1 MMGLVANRDLKLEII
16 LWNLKQL
23 KAKLGETEKAIQGL
37 DTKIFGVVQSTP
49 TLTWQD
55 HEQFTTSMDQTTK
68 EIQALTDHIDHI
80 SLEEVEKK
88 ISHYCGG
95 LNGIP
100 FNMQLISLG

>member
-1 MMGLVANRDLKLEII
+1 
-16 LWNLKQL
+16 
-23 KAKLGETEKAIQGL
+23 
-37 DTKIFGVVQSTP
+37 
-49 TLTWQD
+49 
-55 HEQFTTSMDQTTK
+55 MDQTTK
-68 EIQALTDHIDHI
+68 EIQALTDHIDHF

>member
-1 MMGLVANRDLKLEII
+1 MMGLAANKDLKLEII

-23 KAKLGETEKAIQGL
+23 KAKLGEAEKAIQGL
-37 DTKIFGVVQSTP
+37 DGKIFGVVQSTP
-49 TLTWQD
+49 TLMPQD
-55 HEQFTTSMDQTTK
+55 YEQLTTSMDQTTK
-68 EIQALTDHIDHI
+68 EIQALTDHIDHF

-95 LNGIP
+95 LNGTP